1 MNNFCDLCI
10 FVVVVVRLCY
20 HLVPFCYH
28 CEINLSWIE
37 HAQTTSTTWIAES
50 NTRRVLTSI
59 SGVIRWWFPN
69 FLEPIS
75 EGSHNFLLKSHHVVF
90 LQLSLGNNM
99 GHNHMSH
106 LWFLLS
112 FTPPAAG
119 SQILVHCHFLSLLS
133 FLNPHGHCLYTGPL
147 RLILGPLLWSSVFP
161 ASSLGPL
168 QSIKNNSSKCCT
180 DQVLQSSLLFSSSS
194 HYGETGI

>member
-10 FVVVVVRLCY
+10 FVVVIVVVRLCY

-37 HAQTTSTTWIAES
+37 RAQTTSTTSIAES

-59 SGVIRWWFPN
+59 SGGIGWWFPSYT

-112 FTPPAAG
+112 LTPCGWFTSPG
-119 SQILVHCHFLSLLS
+119 VLS
-133 FLNPHGHCLYTGPL
+133 FLVTALISPSSWSLPLYSSSSSHSWPIAMVFSL
-147 RLILGPLLWSSVFP
+147 SWFQSWSTPVH
-161 ASSLGPL
+161 
-168 QSIKNNSSKCCT
+168 KNNSSKCCT
-180 DQVLQSSLLFSSSS
+180 DQVLQSILLFSSSS
-194 HYGETGI
+194 H